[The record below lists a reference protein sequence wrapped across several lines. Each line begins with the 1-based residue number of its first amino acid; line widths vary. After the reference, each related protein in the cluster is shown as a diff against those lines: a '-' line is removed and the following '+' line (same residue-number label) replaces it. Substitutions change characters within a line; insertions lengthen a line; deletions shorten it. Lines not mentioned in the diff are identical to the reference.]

1 MQSRISLLRIAAP
14 QLLVY
19 ALAVRLPCGMFHMRQ
34 RLHPGG
40 GALRG
45 AARNLGKKAR
55 GRRERKEGMKRL
67 RARAGTG
74 DAGRKD
80 IFISQQTV
88 PPRDD
93 ARGETEKGC
102 RMGLEIGAVIEGKV
116 TGITKFGAFVALPE
130 GKSGLVHI
138 SEVANSYVNDV
149 NDYLSV
155 GQTVKVRVISINEAG
170 KINLSVKQ
178 AQPAPPAPPRRR
190 ARAGGAFSTARAAA
204 RGGSASADKAFED
217 RLKKFMQES
226 DSRIADNRMY
236 SERRQRSRRK

>member
-1 MQSRISLLRIAAP
+1 
-14 QLLVY
+14 
-19 ALAVRLPCGMFHMRQ
+19 
-34 RLHPGG
+34 
-40 GALRG
+40 
-45 AARNLGKKAR
+45 
-55 GRRERKEGMKRL
+55 
-67 RARAGTG
+67 
-74 DAGRKD
+74 
-80 IFISQQTV
+80 
-88 PPRDD
+88 
-93 ARGETEKGC
+93 
-102 RMGLEIGAVIEGKV
+102 MGLEIGAVVEGKV

-170 KINLSVKQ
+170 KINLSVRQ
-178 AQPAPPAPPRRR
+178 AQSAPPAPPRRPPVR
-190 ARAGGAFSTARAAA
+190 EARSQAPAPRTAPPAADPP
-204 RGGSASADKAFED
+204 SADKAFED